1 MEIVKWIFVV
11 AALAG
16 MALALVELATEKP
29 DTTTDSDRLPDG
41 LAGTWERKTPDGRME
56 ATIADG
62 AIEVVRVSG
71 DSREVRWRG
80 VYEAKG
86 RKWVVREAP
95 KESHTADTAYHDF
108 TTDVII
114 FSTTM

>member
-1 MEIVKWIFVV
+1 
-11 AALAG
+11 
-16 MALALVELATEKP
+16 
-29 DTTTDSDRLPDG
+29 
-41 LAGTWERKTPDGRME
+41 ME

-95 KESHTADTAYHDF
+95 EVRRSPIHG
-108 TTDVII
+108 
-114 FSTTM
+114 STTRRRSSSAHAEVTSRAWDG

>member
-16 MALALVELATEKP
+16 VALALVELATEEP
-29 DTTTDSDRLPDG
+29 DD
-41 LAGTWERKTPDGRME
+41 
-56 ATIADG
+56 AT
-62 AIEVVRVSG
+62 EVVRVSG

-86 RKWVVREAP
+86 REWVVREAP
-95 KESHTADTAYHDF
+95 KESHTADNGVWDF
-108 TTDVII
+108 TTDSII
-114 FSTTM
+114 FSAIL

>member
-1 MEIVKWIFVV
+1 
-11 AALAG
+11 
-16 MALALVELATEKP
+16 
-29 DTTTDSDRLPDG
+29 
-41 LAGTWERKTPDGRME
+41 ME

-95 KESHTADTAYHDF
+95 KESHMANNGVSRLI
-108 TTDVII
+108 TDSII
-114 FSTTM
+114 FSAIL